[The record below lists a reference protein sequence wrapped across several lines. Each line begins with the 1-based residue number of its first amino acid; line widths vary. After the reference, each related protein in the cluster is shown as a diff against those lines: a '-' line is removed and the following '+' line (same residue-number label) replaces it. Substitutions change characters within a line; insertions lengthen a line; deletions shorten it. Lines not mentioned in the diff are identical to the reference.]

1 MRILIEAHH
10 PSDIHF
16 WKYIVRELIERG
28 HETLV
33 LGRDRDVMKHLLAAY
48 DWIPHKI
55 ISSMSEKNT
64 FPIAEMLRRQFGV
77 AKEILSFKPDLV
89 ASVMGSYTQ
98 SAKLL
103 GRRNFIFTDSEHQS
117 FNHRIAH
124 PFADKIYTPNCFW
137 KDLGRKQVRYVGN
150 HELCFLNPKYF
161 RPDTSV
167 CKLLGTEPH
176 KYIILRLC
184 AWNTLHDCG
193 QSGLG
198 DCILQFVNKWKDHYA
213 IIVVAEEGRCP
224 PELNKYIPSIPPE
237 RFHDALAFA
246 RLVISEGAST
256 ASESACLGTP
266 TVYINPT
273 PLLGYIHELEEKYGL
288 VHGFANGPPGL
299 SKAKELLTD
308 DAEKQRTK
316 LKKSVDLMLGFSQNV
331 TEYAVNA
338 ILNSET
344 G

>member
-16 WKYIVRELIERG
+16 WKYVVRELAARG

-33 LGRDRDVMKHLLAAY
+33 LGRERDVMKQLLAAY

-55 ISSMSEKNT
+55 ISSMSDKNT
-64 FPIAEMLRRQFGV
+64 LPIAEMLWRQFRV

-98 SAKLL
+98 SAKFL
-103 GRRNFIFTDSEHQS
+103 GKRNLIFTDSEHQS

-124 PFADKIYTPNCFW
+124 PFADKIYTPDCFW
-137 KDLGRKQVRYVGN
+137 KDLGRKQVRYTGN

-161 RPDTSV
+161 KPDTSV
-167 CKLLGTEPH
+167 CELLGTEPRQ
-176 KYIILRLC
+176 YIILRLC
-184 AWNTLHDCG
+184 AWNTLHDLG

-198 DCILQFVNKWKDHYA
+198 NDILQFVEKWKDHYD

-224 PELNKYIPSIPPE
+224 PELKKYIPPIPPE
-237 RFHDALAFA
+237 RFHDALACA

-266 TVYINPT
+266 TVYINST
-273 PLLGYIHELEEKYGL
+273 PLLGYLKELEKDYNL
-288 VHGFANGPPGL
+288 VHCFSSAQPAIA
-299 SKAKELLTD
+299 KAHTLLESDSTKSTSDASAARKRLYD
-308 DAEKQRTK
+308 DQI
-316 LKKSVDLMLGFSQNV
+316 DLPAYIVAQLES
-331 TEYAVNA
+331 YAK
-338 ILNSET
+338 
-344 G
+344 